1 MSYIKGQGVE
11 ELNRDNE
18 GAYIMMYQKV
28 QDVVEMM
35 EDLHRMKLLL
45 VQDTRFVQT
54 EEVLVSLDD

>member
-1 MSYIKGQGVE
+1 
-11 ELNRDNE
+11 
-18 GAYIMMYQKV
+18 MMYQKV